1 MGIFRVWDRFG
12 FFYLHV
18 FVSYEK
24 QHSIGSGVFLIFKCS
39 SLRVL
44 TQCLPLLVPG
54 TSEVTYRARS
64 LFSVV
69 FSKSCSPTAIEFALI
84 FHDPVRS
91 QRLRRTEHVGCNLHL
106 PRIGERRLQLDLDPP
121 HTFLKRTSSNLYIL
135 ESIYWLFSSLFLST
149 EQPRFCSVRLP

>member
-1 MGIFRVWDRFG
+1 VGIFRVWDRFG

-106 PRIGERRLQLDLDPP
+106 PRIGEK
-121 HTFLKRTSSNLYIL
+121 TFAARSSPTPYFPQTHFVEFIHFRKYIL
-135 ESIYWLFSSLFLST
+135 AVFVSFSINRTTTVL
-149 EQPRFCSVRLP
+149 